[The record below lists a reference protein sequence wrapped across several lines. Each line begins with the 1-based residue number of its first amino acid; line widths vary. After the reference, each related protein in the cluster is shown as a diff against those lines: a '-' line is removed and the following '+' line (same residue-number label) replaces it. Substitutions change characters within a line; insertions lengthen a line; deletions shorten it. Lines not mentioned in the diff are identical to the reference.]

1 MLCRRYAF
9 RLVDGFGA
17 LPRQEFMFAP
27 DGQTL
32 NRLGHHYLALG
43 LIDVLDQEA
52 VGTAAVVQ

>member
-1 MLCRRYAF
+1 
-9 RLVDGFGA
+9 
-17 LPRQEFMFAP
+17 MFAP